1 MITNVSTMARQ
12 PQGRIAT
19 NSVLTSKRGTNMR
32 KLLTILGGA
41 VALCLAVISI
51 GANTTF
57 GSLLTAGE
65 ERYIYAVLFGSLDV
79 LKTLLPLIAAAA
91 FVAGARTKGAVALA
105 TFAVLTL
112 LSLTASIGLY
122 ATTKSEAVGD
132 AKAARAKYAD
142 AVAARNKAQADL
154 AALGAVRPAG
164 DIAADLGELKRDFRY
179 DRSKQCTDATAT
191 NSRQLCA
198 QVDRLTG
205 EAQKAAE
212 FRRLG
217 QVLAAAGVKVEQLD
231 VGAAM
236 KAIDPQ
242 AEQLAK
248 LVSVVHP
255 VTSENVRTALALLIA
270 VLVEIGAGLG
280 PWLVAP
286 VSARHTKTDEKP
298 ASEAAAVACDLAAK
312 PMPSTASLGDT
323 CEDLVMR
330 WASSALV
337 RRRGAYLPAKEA
349 RASFEAWCASENA
362 EPLNPTAFGKAM
374 RAAGYKGCKI
384 GGSMRYESVALTAA
398 RPAPLRV
405 AVDNTMAA
413 PTGRVLG
420 RMVTV
425 GRASAA
431 RS

>member
-1 MITNVSTMARQ
+1 
-12 PQGRIAT
+12 
-19 NSVLTSKRGTNMR
+19 MR
-32 KLLTILGGA
+32 KFLTILGGA

-122 ATTKSEAVGD
+122 ATTKSETVGD

-164 DIAADLGELKRDFRY
+164 DIAADLGELKRDFRF

-191 NSRQLCA
+191 DSRKLCV

-217 QVLAAAGVKVEQLD
+217 QVIAAARVKVEQLD

-248 LVSVVHP
+248 LVSVVRP
-255 VTSENVRTALALLIA
+255 VTPENVRTALALLIA
-270 VLVEIGAGLG
+270 ALVEIGAGLG

-286 VSARHTKTDEKP
+286 VPAARHTKTDEKP
-298 ASEAAAVACDLAAK
+298 GPEAAAVACDPAAK
-312 PMPSTASLGDT
+312 PMPSTAPAGDT

-384 GGSMRYESVALTAA
+384 GGSMRYEGVALTAA

>member
-1 MITNVSTMARQ
+1 LLTIVITHEHQQQVGTA
-12 PQGRIAT
+12 A

-32 KLLTILGGA
+32 KVLTILGGA

-51 GANTTF
+51 GANTMF
-57 GSLLTAGE
+57 GSLLT
-65 ERYIYAVLFGSLDV
+65 GSLDV

-91 FVAGARTKGAVALA
+91 FLAAARTKGIVALA
-105 TFAVLTL
+105 TFAVLTV

-122 ATTKSEAVGD
+122 ATTKSETVSD
-132 AKAARAKYAD
+132 AKAARAKYAN
-142 AVAARNKAQADL
+142 AVAARYKAQADL
-154 AALGAVRPAG
+154 EALGSVRAAG
-164 DIAADLGELKRDFRY
+164 DIAADIGALKRDFRY

-191 NSRQLCA
+191 DSRELCA
-198 QVDRLTG
+198 SLDQLAG

-212 FRRLG
+212 FKRLS
-217 QVLAAAGVKVEQLD
+217 QVLAAARVKVDQLD

-248 LVSVVHP
+248 LVSVAVP
-255 VTSENVRTALALLIA
+255 VTPENVRTALALLIA

-286 VSARHTKTDEKP
+286 VPAARHTKTDEKSP
-298 ASEAAAVACDLAAK
+298 LPAAATAAEPAPDPVMPPAPGGEAGDDLLA
-312 PMPSTASLGDT
+312 
-323 CEDLVMR
+323 R
-330 WASSALV
+330 WASTALV
-337 RRRGAYLPAKEA
+337 RRRGAYLPAREA
-349 RASFEAWCASENA
+349 RASFEAWCAA
-362 EPLNPTAFGKAM
+362 EDADPLNPTAFGKAM
-374 RAAGYKGCKI
+374 RAAGHKGCKI
-384 GGSMRYESVALTAA
+384 GGSMRYEGIALTAA

-405 AVDNTMAA
+405 AVDNTTAT
-413 PTGRVLG
+413 PKGRVLG